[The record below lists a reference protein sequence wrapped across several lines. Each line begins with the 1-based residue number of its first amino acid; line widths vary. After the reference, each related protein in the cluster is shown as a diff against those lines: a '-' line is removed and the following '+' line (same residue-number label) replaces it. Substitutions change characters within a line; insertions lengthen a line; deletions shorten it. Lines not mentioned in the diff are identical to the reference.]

1 MTSAHSCHC
10 ATTGKKLAKIHPL
23 LIITRPWY
31 KAPFEAS
38 PPKPHM
44 EDAHMIRN
52 SITVAT
58 AVISLVVPFW
68 LHLADAQSKMT
79 KAGPA
84 RVDAARLRAADRD
97 PGDWMS
103 YSRTY
108 SEQRFSPLDQINASN
123 VGSLKL
129 AWYYDLD
136 TSRGQEATPL
146 VVDGVM
152 YASTAWS
159 MVKALDA
166 KTGRLLWS
174 YDPQVPREVLIK
186 TCCDAVN
193 RGVAVWKGKVF
204 VGTLD
209 GRLIALAATN
219 GKPVWS
225 VQTFDKSKPYT
236 ITSAPRAINDR
247 IIIGSSGS
255 EYGVRGF
262 ISAYGADTGRLIWRF
277 YTVPGDPSQ
286 PFEAPILKKAA
297 QTWHGQWWKSG
308 GGGTVWGAIAYDPDF
323 DLIYFGTANGVEW
336 VQKYRSPGGG
346 DNWFLA
352 SILAVKASTGEYAWH
367 YQVVPGD
374 VWDYDSTQDMVLAD
388 LTINGQV
395 RKVLMHAAKD
405 GFFYVLDRRTGEL
418 ISAKPFVPVTWAN
431 SVDLKTGRPIE
442 NPNARYDQSGK
453 PIDIKPAPFGAHN
466 WQPMAFNPQTGLVY
480 IPAQEMDFAF
490 ALDTNYTRSPVSFNI
505 GINLEA
511 TPPPAEPAAKKAAW
525 DKLKGYL
532 LAWDPVRQHAMWKA
546 SHPGPWNGGVL
557 TTGGNL
563 VAEGDAAG
571 NFSIYRADNGQELWS
586 MPVQTGI
593 IAGPMTYTVDGEQYI
608 AVLAGWGGG
617 YAVTGGD
624 LVKKS
629 GNERNISRILAFELD
644 GTAKLPPLPV
654 ERARVLSPPA
664 QTANAA
670 TIDRGRKL
678 YGRYCVGCHGF
689 DAVSG
694 GLVPDLRYSG
704 FLASKGW
711 FEIVLGGA
719 LKKEGMVSFTQV
731 LDRQK
736 ADAIRAYI
744 IQRAID
750 TKTTGENYAGLPAPH

>member
-1 MTSAHSCHC
+1 
-10 ATTGKKLAKIHPL
+10 
-23 LIITRPWY
+23 
-31 KAPFEAS
+31 
-38 PPKPHM
+38 
-44 EDAHMIRN
+44 MIRRT
-52 SITVAT
+52 IVFAT
-58 AVISLVVPFW
+58 AAALSAIFGTLL
-68 LHLADAQSKMT
+68 LHHAEAQSDL

-84 RVDAARLRAADRD
+84 QVDAQRLTAADHE
-97 PGDWMS
+97 PGNWMS

-108 SEQRFSPLDQINASN
+108 SEQRYSPLDQINASN
-123 VGSLKL
+123 VGNLKL
-129 AWYYDLD
+129 AWYLDLD

-152 YASTAWS
+152 YVSTAWS

-174 YDPQVPREVLIK
+174 YDPQVPREILIK
-186 TCCDAVN
+186 ICCDAVN

-209 GRLIALAATN
+209 GRLIALNAAN

-225 VQTFDKSKPYT
+225 VQTFDKSRPYT

-247 IIIGSSGS
+247 VIIGSSGS

-262 ISAYGADTGRLIWRF
+262 VSAYDTNTGKLAWRF
-277 YTVPGDPSQ
+277 YTVPGDPSK
-286 PFEAPILKKAA
+286 PFEQPILREAA
-297 QTWHGQWWKSG
+297 KTWHGQWWKTG
-308 GGGTVWGAIAYDPDF
+308 GGGTVWGAIAYDPDL

-352 SILAVKASTGEYAWH
+352 SILAVKASNGSYAWH

-374 VWDYDSTQDMVLAD
+374 VWDYDTTQDMVLAD
-388 LTINGQV
+388 LTINGRR

-418 ISAKPFVPVTWAN
+418 ISAKPFVPVTWAKGI
-431 SVDLKTGRPIE
+431 DLKTGRPIE
-442 NPNARYDQSGK
+442 NPNARYDKTGK
-453 PIDIKPAPFGAHN
+453 PIDIKPAPFGGHN
-466 WQPMAFNPQTGLVY
+466 WQPIAFNPQTRLVY

-490 ALDTNYTRSPVSFNI
+490 AMDTSYKRSPVSFNI
-505 GINLEA
+505 GISLEA
-511 TPPPAEPAAKKAAW
+511 LPPPTEPAAKKAAW

-532 LAWDPVRQHAMWKA
+532 IAWDPVGQRPVWRAA
-546 SHPGPWNGGVL
+546 DPGPWNGGVM
-557 TTGGNL
+557 TSAGNL

-571 NFSIYRADNGQELWS
+571 NFTIYRADDGQKLWS
-586 MPVQTGI
+586 MPVQSGI
-593 IAGPMTYTVDGEQYI
+593 VAGPMSYEVNGQQYI

-617 YAVTGGD
+617 YPVTGGE
-624 LVKKS
+624 LLKKS
-629 GNERNISRILAFELD
+629 GNGRNISRVLAFKLD
-644 GTAKLPPLPV
+644 GSAKLPPLPV
-654 ERARVLSPPA
+654 EQAKVLNPPA

-670 TIDRGRKL
+670 TIDKGRRL

-689 DAVSG
+689 DAVSS

-704 FLASKGW
+704 FLSNKGW

-719 LKKEGMVSFTQV
+719 LKKEGMVSFKQV
-731 LDRQK
+731 LDHDR
-736 ADAIRAYI
+736 ADAIRSYI

-750 TKTTGENYAGLPAPH
+750 TKTSGEAYAGFSAPR